1 MESAPLR
8 YGEEFNE
15 YVGYIN
21 SPQRQGMISC
31 LVGVGHVYQILNEK
45 WNYAFLLYMRNGF
58 NAKISLVERLVKS
71 MYNNFTS

>member
-1 MESAPLR
+1 MAKSSMNTLDISIHLR
-8 YGEEFNE
+8 GK
-15 YVGYIN
+15 
-21 SPQRQGMISC
+21 GMISC

-71 MYNNFTS
+71 MYNHPTS